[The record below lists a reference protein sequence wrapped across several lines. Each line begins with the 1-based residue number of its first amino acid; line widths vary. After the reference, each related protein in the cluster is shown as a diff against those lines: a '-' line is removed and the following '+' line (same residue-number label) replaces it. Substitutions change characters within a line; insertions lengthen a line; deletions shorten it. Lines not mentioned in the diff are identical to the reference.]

1 MDVIIRGMRNV
12 LRNPV
17 RLLLVVFLLGASLML
32 VAAMVSLNSSA
43 QQQLASVH
51 SQVGTAITINYA
63 TNDSQNAAQSTG
75 QQGGGFG
82 QNGSGRG
89 FFQQF
94 TATPIPNSAIAT
106 VKNLP
111 GVVSVEESLR
121 RSDTQSTLK
130 TSTIQTPSGRSIS
143 IPPTVNGIST
153 DATHFT
159 LAGGSTPTLVSGR
172 SFQASD
178 AKAYVAM
185 MSQTLAQTNSLAV
198 GSTFTL
204 KGKTFTI
211 IGLYT
216 TDQQF
221 ANSSLV
227 VPLATM
233 QSVFSVNGVD
243 SVTVYA
249 QSYEQVNTVATRLR
263 NTLGKAYDVVTEA
276 STYANTINALNTAQ
290 NSIKLAL
297 IVAIV
302 TATLVIIFA
311 VFITVR
317 ERTTEIGT
325 LKAIGASHWQVIRQ
339 FWGEVLALSVVA
351 ALIAVA
357 LLATLGPVISQAFDV
372 STPTT
377 TTTRAGGFGGGGPF
391 GGNRAL
397 FASQAANLNVH
408 LSTATLNIQAL
419 LIIVGLGMGLA
430 VLTSV
435 IPAWYVAH
443 IKPAEVLRRG

>member
-1 MDVIIRGMRNV
+1 MDIVINGVRNV
-12 LRNPV
+12 LRNPL

-43 QQQLASVH
+43 QQQLANVH
-51 SQVGTAITINYA
+51 QEVGTAITINYA
-63 TNDSQNAAQSTG
+63 TNDSQSAGQSTANAGPPGGG
-75 QQGGGFG
+75 QQSGG
-82 QNGSGRG
+82 S
-89 FFQQF
+89 FFSRS
-94 TATPIPNSAIAT
+94 TVTPVPNST
-106 VKNLP
+106 VTKVKNLL
-111 GVVSVEESLR
+111 GVASIEESLR
-121 RSDTQSTLK
+121 RSDTENTLK
-130 TSTIQTPSGRSIS
+130 TSTIQTPNGRSIS

-153 DATHFT
+153 GAAHFT

-172 SFQASD
+172 TFQASD
-178 AKAYVAM
+178 ATSYVAM
-185 MSQTLAQTNSLAV
+185 MSQTLAGNNSLTV

-216 TDQQF
+216 TDQEF
-221 ANSSLV
+221 ANNSLV

-233 QSVFSVNGVD
+233 QSVFSLSGVD
-243 SVTVYA
+243 SITVYA
-249 QSYEQVNTVATRLR
+249 QSYEQADAVAVRLR

-317 ERTTEIGT
+317 ERTIEIGT

-339 FWGEVLALSVVA
+339 FWGEVLAISAVA
-351 ALIAVA
+351 ALIAVG
-357 LLATLGPVISQAFDV
+357 LLATLGPVISNAFNV
-372 STPTT
+372 STPTNT
-377 TTTRAGGFGGGGPF
+377 TTTPAGFRGGPF
-391 GGNRAL
+391 GAGRVL
-397 FASQAANLNVH
+397 FASPVANLNVH
-408 LSTATLNIQAL
+408 LSSATLNAQAL

-430 VLTSV
+430 LLTSV
-435 IPAWYVAH
+435 IPAWYVAR

>member
-1 MDVIIRGMRNV
+1 MRNV
-12 LRNPV
+12 LRSPL

-43 QQQLASVH
+43 QQQLANVH
-51 SQVGTAITINYA
+51 AEVGTAITINYA
-63 TNDSQNAAQSTG
+63 TNDSQNAGQSAG
-75 QQGGGFG
+75 QQTGGTG
-82 QNGSGRG
+82 QNGRD
-89 FFQQF
+89 FFSRF
-94 TATPIPNSAIAT
+94 AVTPIPSSAIT
-106 VKNLP
+106 KVKNLP
-111 GVVSVEESLR
+111 GVASVEESLR
-121 RSDTQSTLK
+121 RTDTDNALK
-130 TSTIQTPSGRSIS
+130 TSSIQTPDGRSIS
-143 IPPTVNGIST
+143 IPATVNGIST
-153 DATHFT
+153 DAAHFT

-172 SFQASD
+172 TFQTSD
-178 AKAYVAM
+178 ASAYVAM
-185 MSQTLAQTNSLAV
+185 VSQTLANSNSLAV
-198 GSTFTL
+198 GSTFPL

-221 ANSSLV
+221 ANNSLV

-243 SVTVYA
+243 SITVYA
-249 QSYEQVNTVATRLR
+249 QNYEQVDALAARLR

-297 IVAIV
+297 IVAIA

-317 ERTTEIGT
+317 ERTIEIGT

-351 ALIAVA
+351 AIIAVA
-357 LLATLGPVISQAFDV
+357 LLATLGPVVSQAFNV

-377 TTTRAGGFGGGGPF
+377 TTTRGGFGGRLFGP
-391 GGNRAL
+391 GRAL

-408 LSTATLNIQAL
+408 LSSASLTFQAL

-435 IPAWYVAH
+435 IPAWYVAR